1 MTETASARQLAYL
14 QEEIEYYSASATD
27 LEALQWNTEDL
38 IAGLNTAAATAG
50 EQFAAQD
57 DSDYNFYFGELTA
70 YEAAFDTADAT
81 YNDLYF
87 RAWELYGVEGEE
99 EAMEALYEEA
109 NDWYYDSWLEASDD
123 LWWVNE
129 ELAPIITRRE
139 ARAAGEVEAAAALEA
154 LVLEEQKQE
163 EYDTVLA
170 TYDTY
175 YATYEAAWDAAA
187 DLAAEEALEAE
198 LMVYSREMDK
208 FFRDLETQE
217 AARANA
223 DAMAFRRETTE
234 WMDEQM
240 EDAMNIKEYY
250 MTVIR
255 NNDEKLAFFDMVY
268 NTYTDDEYGW
278 DLKMQLDETI

>member
-1 MTETASARQLAYL
+1 MY
-14 QEEIEYYSASATD
+14 
-27 LEALQWNTEDL
+27 
-38 IAGLNTAAATAG
+38 
-50 EQFAAQD
+50 FA
-57 DSDYNFYFGELTA
+57 ELTA
-70 YEAAFDTADAT
+70 YQAAFDTADAT

-87 RAWELYGVEGEE
+87 QAWELYGVEGEE
-99 EAMEALYEEA
+99 EAMETLYEEA
-109 NDWYYDSWLEASDD
+109 NDWYYDSWLEASDN

-139 ARAAGEVEAAAALEA
+139 ARAAGDVEAAAALEA
-154 LVLEEQKQE
+154 LVLEEQKQA

-223 DAMAFRRETTE
+223 DAMALRRETTE
-234 WMDEQM
+234 SMDEQM